1 MCDLVIKMQSLTKKY
16 RNMPFLIRYAD
27 LFNQSNIMEQII
39 PRKLE
44 GALDFESH
52 YPQVL
57 MVGSSQTGPD
67 MEITKSEEYQQAD
80 LDAIN
85 KVIYKFPFLGHI

>member
-1 MCDLVIKMQSLTKKY
+1 
-16 RNMPFLIRYAD
+16 
-27 LFNQSNIMEQII
+27 MEQII

-44 GALDFESH
+44 GALDIESH

-67 MEITKSEEYQQAD
+67 MEITKSEEY
-80 LDAIN
+80 
-85 KVIYKFPFLGHI
+85 

>member
-1 MCDLVIKMQSLTKKY
+1 
-16 RNMPFLIRYAD
+16 
-27 LFNQSNIMEQII
+27 MEQII

-67 MEITKSEEYQQAD
+67 MEITKSEEY
-80 LDAIN
+80 
-85 KVIYKFPFLGHI
+85 